1 MDEAV
6 RQRLTMRFG
15 GDVAAWFDDLP
26 DVLRSLARRW
36 RLDLIESVPRGSVS
50 VVLRCRTSDGPP
62 AVLKVSPDVARIASE
77 AACLSGW
84 ATAHT
89 PTVLAV
95 DERVGALLLEAIEPG
110 TPLDVSA
117 RYPPLDKV
125 VELILSLHDAGDLRP
140 TFPTVGQRVAYLFDS
155 SARLYDRKPELAAV
169 VSPELYQRGRHLAT
183 RLAQNAGAVALLHGD
198 LTPSNILDG
207 GDRRGL
213 VAIDPAPCLGDP
225 AFDAVDLVMWQAD
238 DVDVVRA
245 RAEQL
250 ASALGFETK
259 RLLAW
264 CTAFAGMT
272 ALELAASPGSAPG
285 RVAAA
290 VTLAAHTDPPHTRR
304 TT

>member
-1 MDEAV
+1 VAPPVLDDGV
-6 RQRLTMRFG
+6 RHRLVARFG
-15 GDVAAWFDDLP
+15 PELEPWLADLP
-26 DVLRSLARRW
+26 GVLAGLAERW
-36 RLDLIESVPRGSVS
+36 HLEWGAVIPRGSMS
-50 VVLRCRTSDGPP
+50 VVVRCRLPGRRPC
-62 AVLKVSPDVARIASE
+62 VVKVSPDRARLAHE
-77 AACLSGW
+77 AAALGRW
-84 ATAHT
+84 TTVHT

-95 DERVGALLLEAIEPG
+95 DESLGALLIEEITPG
-110 TPLDVSA
+110 TPLVESGAYPSVDA
-117 RYPPLDKV
+117 AAGLLTALQTNGLPDPTYPPLTFR
-125 VELILSLHDAGDLRP
+125 VEHLFASGGRPYERNPVLLDLIPRALYERGHRQA
-140 TFPTVGQRVAYLFDS
+140 
-155 SARLYDRKPELAAV
+155 ARLA
-169 VSPELYQRGRHLAT
+169 
-183 RLAQNAGAVALLHGD
+183 AGATSTALLHGD

-238 DVDVVRA
+238 DVDIVGA

-250 ASALGFETK
+250 ASALDFETN

-272 ALELAASPGSAPG
+272 ALELAASPGSAPE

-290 VTLAAHTDPPHTRR
+290 VTLAETAF

>member
-1 MDEAV
+1 VGVPAVEEAV
-6 RQRLTMRFG
+6 RKRLTARFG
-15 GDVAAWFDDLP
+15 DDVAAWFDDLP
-26 DVLRSLARRW
+26 DVLRSLAVRW
-36 RLDLIESVPRGSVS
+36 RLELIESIPRGSVS
-50 VVLRCRTSDGPP
+50 VVLRCRTSDGRL

-89 PTVLAV
+89 PAVLAV

-117 RYPPLDKV
+117 SYPPADSV
-125 VELILSLHDAGDLRP
+125 VELLRSLHDAGDLRP
-140 TFPTVGQRVAYLFDS
+140 THPTVGQRVAYLFDS
-155 SARLYDRKPELAAV
+155 SERLYDRQPELAAV
-169 VSPELYQRGRHLAT
+169 VSPELYQRGRRLAT
-183 RLAQNAGAVALLHGD
+183 RLAQNAGAVVLLHGD

-225 AFDAVDLVMWQAD
+225 AFDAVDLVLWQAD
-238 DVDVVRA
+238 DADIVRA
-245 RAEQL
+245 RSEQL
-250 ASALGFETK
+250 ASALGFPPQ

-272 ALELAASPGSAPG
+272 ALELAASPRSARQ

-290 VTLAAHTDPPHTRR
+290 VMLAEAAFPG
-304 TT
+304 

>member
-1 MDEAV
+1 MDDAV
-6 RQRLTMRFG
+6 RLRLTARFG
-15 GDVAAWFDDLP
+15 ADVAAWFDDLP
-26 DVLRSLARRW
+26 DVLRSVARRW
-36 RLDLIESVPRGSVS
+36 GLELTGSIPRGSVS
-50 VVLRCRTSDGPP
+50 VVLRCRTSDGRP
-62 AVLKVSPDVARIASE
+62 AVLKVSPDVTRIASE
-77 AACLSGW
+77 ATCLSGW

-95 DERVGALLLEAIEPG
+95 DEGVGALLLEAIEPG
-110 TPLDVSA
+110 SPLDVTA
-117 RYPPLDKV
+117 RYPPADCV
-125 VELILSLHDAGDLRP
+125 VELLRSLHDAGVPRP
-140 TFPTVGQRVAYLFDS
+140 TYPTVAQRIAYLFDS
-155 SARLYDRKPELAAV
+155 SARLYDRKPQLAAV

-183 RLAQNAGAVALLHGD
+183 RLAQNAGAVVLLHGD

-238 DVDVVRA
+238 DVDIVGA

-250 ASALGFETK
+250 ASALDFETN

-272 ALELAASPGSAPG
+272 ALELAASPGSAPE

-290 VTLAAHTDPPHTRR
+290 VTLAETAF

>member
-1 MDEAV
+1 VSVPAVDEAV
-6 RQRLTMRFG
+6 RLRLTARFG

-26 DVLRSLARRW
+26 AVLRSVARRW
-36 RLDLIESVPRGSVS
+36 GLELTESIPRGSVS
-50 VVLRCRTSDGPP
+50 VVLRCRTSDGRP

-77 AACLSGW
+77 AACLSEW

-110 TPLDVSA
+110 SPLDVSA
-117 RYPPLDKV
+117 RYPPADRV
-125 VELILSLHDAGDLRP
+125 VELLRSLHDAGVPRP
-140 TFPTVGQRVAYLFDS
+140 TYPTVAHRVAYLFDS
-155 SARLYDRKPELAAV
+155 SARLYDRKPQLAAV
-169 VSPELYQRGRHLAT
+169 VSPELYQRGRHVAA
-183 RLAQNAGAVALLHGD
+183 RLARDAGAVVVLHGD

-213 VAIDPAPCLGDP
+213 VAVDPAPCLGDP
-225 AFDAVDLVMWQAD
+225 AFDAVDLVMWQAG
-238 DVDVVRA
+238 DVDIVGA

-250 ASALGFETK
+250 ASALDFETN

-264 CTAFAGMT
+264 FTAFAGMT
-272 ALELAASPGSAPG
+272 ALELAASPGSAPE

-290 VTLAAHTDPPHTRR
+290 VTLAETAF

>member
-1 MDEAV
+1 MDDAV
-6 RQRLTMRFG
+6 RLRLTARFG
-15 GDVAAWFDDLP
+15 ADVAAWFDDLP
-26 DVLRSLARRW
+26 DVLRSVARRW
-36 RLDLIESVPRGSVS
+36 GLELTGSIPRGSVS
-50 VVLRCRTSDGPP
+50 VVLRCRTSDGRP
-62 AVLKVSPDVARIASE
+62 AVLKVSPDVTRIASE
-77 AACLSGW
+77 ATCLSGW

-95 DERVGALLLEAIEPG
+95 DEGVGALLLEAIEPG
-110 TPLDVSA
+110 SPLDVTA
-117 RYPPLDKV
+117 RYPPADYV
-125 VELILSLHDAGDLRP
+125 VELLRSLHDAGVPRP
-140 TFPTVGQRVAYLFDS
+140 TYPTVAQRIAYLFDS
-155 SARLYDRKPELAAV
+155 SARLYDRKPQLAAV

-183 RLAQNAGAVALLHGD
+183 RLAQNAGAVVLLHGD

-238 DVDVVRA
+238 DVDIVGA

-250 ASALGFETK
+250 ASALDFETN

-272 ALELAASPGSAPG
+272 ALELAASPGSAPE

-290 VTLAAHTDPPHTRR
+290 VTLAETAF

>member
-1 MDEAV
+1 VDEAV
-6 RQRLTMRFG
+6 RHRLTARFG
-15 GDVAAWFDDLP
+15 GDVAVWFDDLP

-36 RLDLIESVPRGSVS
+36 GLELIVSIPRGSVS
-50 VVLRCRTSDGPP
+50 VVLRCRISDGRP

-95 DERVGALLLEAIEPG
+95 DEHVGALLLEAIEPG
-110 TPLDVSA
+110 SPLDVSA
-117 RYPPLDKV
+117 SYPPADRI
-125 VELILSLHDAGDLRP
+125 VELLRSLHDAGVPRP
-140 TFPTVGQRVAYLFDS
+140 MYPTVAQRVAYLFDS
-155 SARLYDRKPELAAV
+155 SARLYDRQPQLAEV

-183 RLAQNAGAVALLHGD
+183 RLAQNAGAVVLLHGD

-213 VAIDPAPCLGDP
+213 VAVDPAPCLGDP

-238 DVDVVRA
+238 DVDIVGA
-245 RAEQL
+245 RAEPL
-250 ASALGFETK
+250 ASALDFEAN

-264 CTAFAGMT
+264 CTAFAGIT
-272 ALELAASPGSAPG
+272 ALELAASPGSAPE

-290 VTLAAHTDPPHTRR
+290 VTLAETAF